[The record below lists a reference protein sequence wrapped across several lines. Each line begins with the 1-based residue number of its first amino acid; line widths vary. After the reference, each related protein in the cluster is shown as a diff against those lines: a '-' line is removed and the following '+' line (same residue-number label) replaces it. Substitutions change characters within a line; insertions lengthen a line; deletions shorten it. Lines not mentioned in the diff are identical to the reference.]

1 MHGRAGSI
9 RAVTLAL
16 LVGVLAVVGA
26 AANEP
31 EASVHL
37 ARASGVAAAVPAAWP
52 SVATSAEPLPAYD
65 RLFYRESGWTGA
77 DNHTS
82 VPLGGDRY
90 LWLWGD
96 SGSRPIKD
104 RWYTCYFCLKRN
116 TIAIQRG
123 GDPAT
128 ASVGFS
134 FGSPDPGSPGE
145 PGAFFKPEGDPDP
158 AKNWF
163 WPGDGVRTA
172 QGLYLFL
179 TRGVQADGH
188 LFGKYAGTWLA
199 RIPNPDDPPAR
210 WRVGYQRLPLEVFKV
225 AAPVPGQPAEHV
237 GWGMAVLEARGHLYL
252 YGARNV
258 PSAPGALGGSYMMLA
273 RTEPAAIGDFHR
285 WEFYDFAGAAWRT
298 IGRDAAPGSV
308 EPGAGPYMAPA
319 YSVHYQPSLR
329 RYVTV
334 NTVLGISAD
343 IVVRYADSPAG
354 PWSPAQL
361 VYRCPEAGLDRR
373 VTCYAAQGH
382 QELARSDDEIVIS
395 YSTMNDTVGTYADP
409 RGRTVQRVGQLREA
423 VYGFPRFVRL
433 RLPGVAGRV
442 EGERLVYAASA
453 TAPVAAQPNSA
464 GTSWSGT
471 GQLRFQARQPG
482 DYLEVPFEV
491 GGSGVYAVS
500 IAQARAPDHGRTIAA
515 VDGQQVT
522 KVDSYL
528 GRMDFDGYGAAVTT
542 ETVEN
547 EPICLATGWHVLR
560 LTVTGKASASAGYLA
575 GIDHLSARR
584 TSRCGPFR
592 IEAETRLDATMA
604 GQYAELAFEVPAS
617 GHYDVTLGQSEFR
630 EYGTNAVTIDGR
642 AIGRPFDA
650 HSPTARVTPVGY
662 GTVHLAAGRHL
673 LRTTVTGKSATATGY
688 RAGIDYLDLR
698 PVLLVE
704 AGALLQDP
712 AWYKPGS
719 GTAVAVQRSAAPVSW
734 SGGGQLWMRSTRPG
748 QYVDMAVDV
757 PVTGDYDLTV
767 AQTEAP
773 GYGINAVTVDG
784 RPVGQPFDAHHP
796 SARITEVGY
805 GRVRLTAGSHR
816 LRATVTGKDPA
827 SAGYFAGIDHILLR
841 PVPSVAVPDRVPI
854 GWEFYRLPVPAT
866 R

>member
-1 MHGRAGSI
+1 
-9 RAVTLAL
+9 
-16 LVGVLAVVGA
+16 
-26 AANEP
+26 
-31 EASVHL
+31 
-37 ARASGVAAAVPAAWP
+37 
-52 SVATSAEPLPAYD
+52 
-65 RLFYRESGWTGA
+65 
-77 DNHTS
+77 
-82 VPLGGDRY
+82 
-90 LWLWGD
+90 
-96 SGSRPIKD
+96 
-104 RWYTCYFCLKRN
+104 
-116 TIAIQRG
+116 
-123 GDPAT
+123 
-128 ASVGFS
+128 
-134 FGSPDPGSPGE
+134 
-145 PGAFFKPEGDPDP
+145 
-158 AKNWF
+158 
-163 WPGDGVRTA
+163 
-172 QGLYLFL
+172 
-179 TRGVQADGH
+179 
-188 LFGKYAGTWLA
+188 
-199 RIPNPDDPPAR
+199 
-210 WRVGYQRLPLEVFKV
+210 
-225 AAPVPGQPAEHV
+225 
-237 GWGMAVLEARGHLYL
+237 
-252 YGARNV
+252 
-258 PSAPGALGGSYMMLA
+258 
-273 RTEPAAIGDFHR
+273 
-285 WEFYDFAGAAWRT
+285 
-298 IGRDAAPGSV
+298 
-308 EPGAGPYMAPA
+308 
-319 YSVHYQPSLR
+319 
-329 RYVTV
+329 
-334 NTVLGISAD
+334 
-343 IVVRYADSPAG
+343 
-354 PWSPAQL
+354 
-361 VYRCPEAGLDRR
+361 
-373 VTCYAAQGH
+373 
-382 QELARSDDEIVIS
+382 
-395 YSTMNDTVGTYADP
+395 
-409 RGRTVQRVGQLREA
+409 
-423 VYGFPRFVRL
+423 
-433 RLPGVAGRV
+433 
-442 EGERLVYAASA
+442 VYAASA

-482 DYLEVPFEV
+482 DYVEVPFEV

-500 IAQARAPDHGRTIAA
+500 IAQTRAPDHGRTIAA
-515 VDGQQVT
+515 VDGQQIT

-528 GRMDFDGYGAAVTT
+528 GRMDFDGYAAAVTT
-542 ETVEN
+542 EAVEN

-584 TSRCGPFR
+584 TGRCGPFR

-617 GHYDVTLGQSEFR
+617 GHYDVTLGQRELR
-630 EYGTNAVTIDGR
+630 EYGTNVVTIDGR

-650 HSPTARVTPVGY
+650 HSLTARVTPVRY
-662 GTVHLAAGRHL
+662 GTAHLAAGRHL

-712 AWYKPGS
+712 AWYKPGP
-719 GTAVAVQRSAAPVSW
+719 GTAVAVQRGAAPVSW

-805 GRVRLTAGSHR
+805 GRVRLTAGSHT